1 MPVSRTNSLNNLAN
15 NALSLC
21 HTHTHTHMHAR
32 THTQTHTHT
41 LTHLTPSLSH
51 THTHSVPEAVRTQ
64 LEVWGQS
71 KIKRLRKSEFWTV
84 TWRQTKFDF
93 VTQRLME
100 IVPDRPRNNLQYN
113 TKSLWACR
121 SAVYCQMLN
130 NCRLSI
136 PQQMQ
141 PNSYFAP
148 FPLPPSTWLYH
159 SSFSECSRH
168 VCVCV
173 CVCGWGVG
181 GRGRAC
187 RCAVGYAKLLQN
199 NIIWPSRLPW
209 LKSNDFL
216 FFFFFSVS
224 FILCFFLF

>member
-1 MPVSRTNSLNNLAN
+1 
-15 NALSLC
+15 
-21 HTHTHTHMHAR
+21 MHAR
-32 THTQTHTHT
+32 MHTQTHTHT
-41 LTHLTPSLSH
+41 LPHLTPSPSLSLSH

-159 SSFSECSRH
+159 SSFSECSWH

-173 CVCGWGVG
+173 CVCVCVWLGGWREGACVQVC
-181 GRGRAC
+181 GRVC
-187 RCAVGYAKLLQN
+187 NTTTKQHYLTEPPTLTEVKWLPLL
-199 NIIWPSRLPW
+199 L
-209 LKSNDFL
+209 L
-216 FFFFFSVS
+216 FFSFFHSLFLS
-224 FILCFFLF
+224 FLVL